1 MIAPR
6 QYTLGELMGLVAIS
20 GVGFAL
26 LTTDLALL
34 GVGLLVVLP
43 GFVLGRVRG
52 QTGIVGGMISG
63 CALPLLGTLAWLA
76 IDFRVRARPAGEAFN
91 ILPALYMILMVC
103 LIWSGVVSC
112 LLYALDRRL
121 QGGPVLAPDRPGP
134 PDAGIR
140 FLSDEPAPAVDTTT
154 GRTRRTSR

>member
-20 GVGFAL
+20 GLGFAL

-52 QTGIVGGMISG
+52 RTGIVGGMLSG
-63 CALPLLGTLAWLA
+63 CALPLLGALVWLA
-76 IDFRVRARPAGEAFN
+76 IDFRVRARPSGEAFN
-91 ILPALYMILMVC
+91 VLPALYMIFLVC
-103 LIWSGVVSC
+103 LVWSGMVSC

-121 QGGPVLAPDRPGP
+121 QGRPAVSPNRPGP

-140 FLSDEPAPAVDTTT
+140 FLPDEPGPAADAVTQ
-154 GRTRRTSR
+154 RTRRTSR

>member
-26 LTTDLALL
+26 LTTGLALL

-43 GFVLGRVRG
+43 GFVLRRVRG

-63 CALPLLGTLAWLA
+63 CVLPLFGILVWLA
-76 IDFRVRARPAGEAFN
+76 IDFRVRARPSGEALN
-91 ILPALYMILMVC
+91 TLPALYMIFVVC

-112 LLYALDRRL
+112 LLYALDRWL
-121 QGGPVLAPDRPGP
+121 QGGPILAPDRTIP

-140 FLSDEPAPAVDTTT
+140 FLPDEPEPTADAAT
-154 GRTRRTSR
+154 GRMRRISR

>member
-43 GFVLGRVRG
+43 GFVLGRARG
-52 QTGIVGGMISG
+52 RTGIVGGIISG
-63 CALPLLGTLAWLA
+63 CALPLVGTLAWLA
-76 IDFRVRARPAGEAFN
+76 MDFRVHASPSDEAFN
-91 ILPALYMILMVC
+91 ILPALYMIFMVC
-103 LIWSGVVSC
+103 LVWSGVVSC

-121 QGGPVLAPDRPGP
+121 QGGSVPVPDRPGP

-140 FLSDEPAPAVDTTT
+140 FLPDEPAPAADATT
-154 GRTRRTSR
+154 GRTRRTGR

>member
-26 LTTDLALL
+26 MTTDLALL

-52 QTGIVGGMISG
+52 GTGIVGGMISG
-63 CALPLLGTLAWLA
+63 CALPLIGALAWLA
-76 IDFRVRARPAGEAFN
+76 IDFRVRARPSGEALN
-91 ILPALYMILMVC
+91 VLPGLYMIFMVC

-112 LLYALDRRL
+112 LLYAVDRRL
-121 QGGPVLAPDRPGP
+121 QGCPVLGPNETGP
-134 PDAGIR
+134 PDAGIW
-140 FLSDEPAPAVDTTT
+140 FLPDEPAPAADAITR
-154 GRTRRTSR
+154 RTRRTSR